1 MRILHNFPHLS
12 TVCTIFGNPFRVHAS
27 KLLNVKNLLLSLLVF
42 YLSTGLLSGQDR
54 GTLKGSVRD
63 SVGDPVDL
71 ANVALL
77 GTGEGTMT
85 DVNGTFEMEIPA
97 GRSYTV
103 VVSCVGYRTEQF
115 AVRLQ
120 SGETRELNV
129 SLNRDVRALQEVSV
143 SARQERASTFQRID
157 VADLTYMPTTTG
169 KVEAIIKSQ
178 AGVSSSNELSSQYSV
193 RGGNFDENLVYVNDI
208 EIYRPFLVRSGQQEG
223 LSFVNSDLVSSVKF
237 SAGGYDARYGDKM
250 SSALDI
256 TYKRPRQFAGSSS
269 ISLLGASAHVEGAS
283 ATQRFTYLAGF
294 RYKTTSYLLNSLQTK
309 GDYKPQFSDFQAMLT
324 YHVSRKLEISFL
336 GNYASNKYQFIPSE
350 TDVEFGTKDL
360 PLNLKI
366 YYEGQEVDRF
376 DTYLGALSFH
386 FRPTKGLSLK
396 LTGSAFRTTE
406 QETFDILGQ
415 YWINE
420 LDNTINSDTY
430 GDSILNVGVG
440 SLLTHARNYLDAF
453 VISASHLGSYQ
464 QDNNR
469 LQWGL
474 SYQYQDF
481 YDRISEWELLDS
493 SGYVIPYNGEEIVL
507 PKSRQADHRIHYDQ
521 YSAFIQ
527 NTWEINGEASDIFV
541 TTGLRGTIWNFNHT
555 TMVSPRVTISTQP
568 YWDRDMMFH
577 VSAGYYYQ
585 PPFYKEMR
593 KPDGTINEEVKP
605 QRSIH
610 FLVGGDYIFTMW
622 DRPFKLT
629 GEAYYKWLS
638 NLIPYK
644 IENVRISYAGENISS
659 GFARGIDFKLNGE
672 FVHGAESWMTLSILQ
687 TMEDVE
693 GDYAY
698 VFNGNEYVRLPA
710 EEFPRP
716 TDQLFTFGLYFQ
728 DYFPNNPGYKVHL
741 NAFYGTGLPLSS
753 PNEEQY
759 YTQLRMRP
767 YRRVDIGFS
776 KVIKREGAQ
785 MGPRNPLRL
794 FESIWISGE
803 IFNLLG
809 INNEASYLWIR
820 TVTDQQGI
828 PGMFGVPNYLTGR
841 RFNVKIS
848 VNF

>member
-1 MRILHNFPHLS
+1 
-12 TVCTIFGNPFRVHAS
+12 
-27 KLLNVKNLLLSLLVF
+27 VKNLLFSSLLLWISCGV
-42 YLSTGLLSGQDR
+42 LIGQEY
-54 GTLKGSVRD
+54 GTLTGTVRD
-63 SVGDPVDL
+63 SVGEPVEL

-77 GTGEGTMT
+77 GTSEGTMT
-85 DVNGTFEMEIPA
+85 NPEGSFRLRIPA
-97 GRSYTV
+97 GRSFTV

-120 SGETRELNV
+120 QDEERERNV
-129 SLNRDVRALQEVSV
+129 RLSWDVRLLNEVSV

-157 VADLTYMPTTTG
+157 VEDLTYMPTTTG

-178 AGVSSSNELSSQYSV
+178 AGVSSNNELSSQYSV

-256 TYKRPRQFAGSSS
+256 TYKTPRRFAGSSS

-283 ATQRFTYLAGF
+283 HTQRFTYLAGF
-294 RYKTTSYLLNSLQTK
+294 RYKTTSYLLNTLQTS
-309 GDYKPQFSDFQAMLT
+309 GDYKPQFSDLQTMLS
-324 YHVSRKLEISFL
+324 YHISRKLEVSFL
-336 GNYASNKYQFIPSE
+336 GNYGSNKYQFIPSE

-376 DTYLGALSFH
+376 DTYLGALTFH
-386 FRPTKGLSLK
+386 YRPIKGLSLK
-396 LTGSAFRTTE
+396 LTGSAFRTSE

-420 LDNTINSDTY
+420 LDNTIDSDTY

-453 VISASHLGSYQ
+453 VVSANHLGSYQ
-464 QDNNR
+464 QDNNQ
-469 LQWGL
+469 LQWGIF
-474 SYQYQDF
+474 YQYQDF
-481 YDRISEWELLDS
+481 YDHINEWELLDS
-493 SGYVIPYNGEEIVL
+493 SGYVIPYNGETITL
-507 PKSRQADHRIHYDQ
+507 TDSRQAENRIAYDQ
-521 YSAFIQ
+521 FGAFIQ
-527 NTWEINGEASDIFV
+527 NTREINGEGADIFI
-541 TTGLRGTIWNFNHT
+541 TTGLRGTVWNFNRT
-555 TMVSPRVTISTQP
+555 TMLSPRVTISAQP
-568 YWDRDMMFH
+568 YWKRDMMFH
-577 VSAGYYYQ
+577 LSAGYYYQ

-593 KPDGTINEEVKP
+593 MPDGSINQEVKP

-610 FLVGGDYIFTMW
+610 LLVGGDYIFDMW

-629 GEAYYKWLS
+629 GEVYYKWLS

-644 IENVRISYAGENISS
+644 IENVRVSYAGENISE

-672 FVHGAESWMTLSILQ
+672 FVHGAESWMTISLLQ
-687 TMEDVE
+687 TREDVE
-693 GDYAY
+693 GDFAY
-698 VFNGNEYVRLPA
+698 IFDGTRYVRVVA
-710 EEFPRP
+710 GEFPRP

-753 PNEEQY
+753 PNEGQY

-776 KVIKREGAQ
+776 KVIKREGAEL
-785 MGPRNPLRL
+785 GPKNPMRI

-820 TVTDQQGI
+820 TISDQQGI

-841 RFNVKIS
+841 RFNLKITVS
-848 VNF
+848 F